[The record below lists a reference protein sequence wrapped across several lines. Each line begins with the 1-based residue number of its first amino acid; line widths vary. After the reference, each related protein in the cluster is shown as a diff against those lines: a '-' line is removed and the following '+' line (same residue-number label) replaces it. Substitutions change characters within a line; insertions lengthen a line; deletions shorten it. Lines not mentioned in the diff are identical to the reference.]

1 MSLLRSLSDGLR
13 SLFRK
18 ERIEPELGEELR
30 GFLEM
35 AAKEKMQEGMARF
48 RLGTRR
54 RTFMHAML
62 STIA

>member
-18 ERIEPELGEELR
+18 EPVSKELGEELG

-35 AAKEKMQEGMARF
+35 AAKEKMKQA
-48 RLGTRR
+48 
-54 RTFMHAML
+54 
-62 STIA
+62 